1 MTRVESKE
9 LKILGKEEGSASEGI
24 CRQAWLLKSDPWDPH
39 GGRRKPIKSFLSTAT
54 GMVQFMC
61 PTTSPNDK

>member
-24 CRQAWLLKSDPWDPH
+24 CRQAWLLKSNPWDPP
-39 GGRRKPIKSFLSTAT
+39 GGRRKPIQKFPSNCHRNGAVHVSNNL
-54 GMVQFMC
+54 
-61 PTTSPNDK
+61 PKR